1 MSNYRD
7 NQVHMIA
14 DYEGDV
20 TELIK
25 DREKG
30 IYPILVLG
38 TSFFSLPFSPLS
50 SSEEVKALLY

>member
-1 MSNYRD
+1 
-7 NQVHMIA
+7 MIA